1 MTRSK
6 WWTTNPVG
14 LKKDVE
20 IHPFVIFISM
30 KKFKITEKQLKYLK
44 ESLVENNEQSNPDG
58 NDMLKQQLYTISVLT
73 KKMWEH
79 VEDGENIDD
88 WMTSKIAQCESSIIS
103 VVKAYFYDEIKD
115 DGIDGMKILN
125 PDDIVIGQ

>member
-1 MTRSK
+1 
-6 WWTTNPVG
+6 
-14 LKKDVE
+14 
-20 IHPFVIFISM
+20 M

-44 ESLVENNEQSNPDG
+44 ESLGENNNSVNPDG
-58 NDMLKQQLYTISVLT
+58 NEMLKQQLYTISMLT

-79 VEDGENIDD
+79 VKDNENLDD
-88 WMTSKIAQCESSIIS
+88 WMTSKIAQCESSVIS

-115 DGIDGMKILN
+115 DGIDGMKIVN

>member
-1 MTRSK
+1 
-6 WWTTNPVG
+6 
-14 LKKDVE
+14 
-20 IHPFVIFISM
+20 M